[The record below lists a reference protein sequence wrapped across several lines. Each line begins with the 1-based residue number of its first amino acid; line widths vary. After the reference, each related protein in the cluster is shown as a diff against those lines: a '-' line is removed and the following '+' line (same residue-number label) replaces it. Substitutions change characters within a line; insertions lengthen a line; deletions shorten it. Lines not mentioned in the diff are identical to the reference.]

1 MSSSAVCPKRFGL
14 NYDPPS
20 IVLEYLEVSTG
31 KLFHR
36 RVGLRRLRASSD
48 PARVAEKLRQKNRAL
63 LAEDSVSFDQIVCL
77 VKKLQESLSD
87 KAAAAVNGLTG
98 GLNRSAP
105 PQRDAFD
112 YQKADLNKLSEA
124 ELTQHK
130 ERMDVAFLKNQKK
143 PGDAGYEYD
152 VQVDFPDGENENDW
166 DSEEDLDVIQRRFS
180 TRAW

>member
-1 MSSSAVCPKRFGL
+1 MSSSAEPPLGNVCPKRFGL

-166 DSEEDLDVIQRRFS
+166 DSEEDLDAS
-180 TRAW
+180 N